1 MTECR
6 FHNLMSISAVEC
18 RAPWTFASPK
28 RPLLPSPQ
36 KEQNSQIQA
45 VSSYFLTPQPPAQQK
60 RNGEILALYT
70 KSLLHSGGF
79 QGCTRIAM
87 PIPRCSL
94 QPRVKLLA
102 NGAQV
107 SSSEQE
113 VEDSEDLFIFFTF
126 SLQRSFFPRPNTY
139 HMSQLAP
146 ISRNYLLCP
155 VAFGTKMPWTGA
167 ASVLL
172 TVERFQLNWLI
183 WYGLITASLQR
194 WKSKPCKSI
203 NELPHNRITGQLA
216 PPTADAFLS
225 CKCIALAPNT
235 QSATHHQHI

>member
-1 MTECR
+1 MAPKFQVRNKKSKTQKTFLFLSL
-6 FHNLMSISAVEC
+6 FHFKG
-18 RAPWTFASPK
+18 AP
-28 RPLLPSPQ
+28 
-36 KEQNSQIQA
+36 SQ
-45 VSSYFLTPQPPAQQK
+45 
-60 RNGEILALYT
+60 
-70 KSLLHSGGF
+70 
-79 QGCTRIAM
+79 
-87 PIPRCSL
+87 
-94 QPRVKLLA
+94 
-102 NGAQV
+102 
-107 SSSEQE
+107 
-113 VEDSEDLFIFFTF
+113 D
-126 SLQRSFFPRPNTY
+126 PNTY

-172 TVERFQLNWLI
+172 TVERFQLNLLI

-235 QSATHHQHI
+235 PSATHHQHILLPYIATFQ